1 MLTLVL
7 PSSEVAYVL
16 RSLLGPIVA
25 WDDCLADMRRGKTS
39 IEGLRLV
46 PACRYH
52 DGLAWRP
59 GYTKADIL
67 IFVAAVRAKRPDARP
82 RIGLQAKTVELD
94 PADMRFWKVKK
105 VRVLTTP
112 GTTAVPSAILAKAVP
127 ICHRHSQD
135 NAAMWTRH

>member
-7 PSSEVAYVL
+7 PSSEAAYVL
-16 RSLLGPIVA
+16 RRLLGPIVA

-67 IFVAAVRAKRPDARP
+67 IFVTAVRAKRPDARSG
-82 RIGLQAKTVELD
+82 IGLQAKTVELD

-105 VRVLTTP
+105 VRALTTP
-112 GTTAVPSAILAKAVP
+112 GTPPVPSAILTRAMP
-127 ICHRHSQD
+127 IWQQQSRD
-135 NAAMWTRH
+135 NVAMWAKH

>member
-1 MLTLVL
+1 MRALVL
-7 PSSEVAYVL
+7 PSSEVAYAL
-16 RSLLGPIVA
+16 RRLLGPIVA

-67 IFVAAVRAKRPDARP
+67 IFVAEVRAKRPDARP
-82 RIGLQAKTVELD
+82 GIGLQAKTVELY

-105 VRVLTTP
+105 VWALTTP
-112 GTTAVPSAILAKAVP
+112 GTPALPSAIVAKALP
-127 ICHRHSQD
+127 TWQQESRHD
-135 NAAMWTRH
+135 VAMWARH